1 MDSEANIVSNLRV
14 ALKIQLCSSQER
26 RHTLDVAD
34 FHLRQTELSRIMAT
48 AKLKFA

>member
-34 FHLRQTELSRIMAT
+34 FHLRQQNFLVSW
-48 AKLKFA
+48 LQQS